1 MNMKSLVAGLI
12 ICFSGFAF
20 PQQVLDK
27 IIAVIDNEYIL
38 QSELDFQTQLLASQ
52 KKLNPEDPEL
62 KKQVLTALVEEK
74 LVYAQAHIDSI
85 IVTDDEI
92 TRQIEYQLNM
102 FIQQYGSKE
111 KVEQAYGMTME
122 KIKRELREDVQKNL
136 MIQRLREKK
145 FGGVEASHREVEEF
159 FYKYKD
165 SLGVIPEKV
174 KISHIFMNPR
184 TSDRLKNKYKTLA
197 ESLLDSIKN
206 GVDFAAL
213 AKKYSD
219 DPGSAAQ
226 GGELGFVKKGVFY
239 PEFESAAFSLKEGEL
254 SGVVESPVGYHIIQL
269 IERRGE
275 SINSRHILIKIK
287 SDDEADLNI
296 IEFLTDIRDSIL
308 KKEHT
313 FASMAKKYSD
323 DKESAPFG
331 GELGS
336 FYFGQLDKNLLEI
349 VSKMKEGEIS
359 FPKRVNY
366 SADSYGYHI
375 VFLQQKIPQHQ
386 PDLEI
391 DYVELKRFADEYK
404 KQNLYTKW
412 IEEIKTKIY
421 WEVKL

>member
-1 MNMKSLVAGLI
+1 MKLRLGNRMNMKSLVAGLI

-62 KKQVLTALVEEK
+62 KKQVLNALVEEK

-174 KISHIFMNPR
+174 KIS
-184 TSDRLKNKYKTLA
+184 
-197 ESLLDSIKN
+197 
-206 GVDFAAL
+206 
-213 AKKYSD
+213 
-219 DPGSAAQ
+219 
-226 GGELGFVKKGVFY
+226 
-239 PEFESAAFSLKEGEL
+239 
-254 SGVVESPVGYHIIQL
+254 
-269 IERRGE
+269 
-275 SINSRHILIKIK
+275 
-287 SDDEADLNI
+287 
-296 IEFLTDIRDSIL
+296 
-308 KKEHT
+308 
-313 FASMAKKYSD
+313 
-323 DKESAPFG
+323 
-331 GELGS
+331 
-336 FYFGQLDKNLLEI
+336 
-349 VSKMKEGEIS
+349 
-359 FPKRVNY
+359 
-366 SADSYGYHI
+366 
-375 VFLQQKIPQHQ
+375 
-386 PDLEI
+386 
-391 DYVELKRFADEYK
+391 
-404 KQNLYTKW
+404 
-412 IEEIKTKIY
+412 IY
-421 WEVKL
+421 L